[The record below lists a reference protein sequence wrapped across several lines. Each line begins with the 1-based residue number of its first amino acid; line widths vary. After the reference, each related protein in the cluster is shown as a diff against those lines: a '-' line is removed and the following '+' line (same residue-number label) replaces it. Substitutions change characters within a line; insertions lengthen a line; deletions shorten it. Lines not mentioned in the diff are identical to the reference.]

1 MSNHPSGKPKK
12 DRQTLYVQEWPSA
25 DRPAWQDAC
34 RPSHRLRKGGAG
46 SHLSAV
52 SLEDFAR
59 RYGRFLGFLKRTGRF
74 DPNAAAA
81 SLVTPTNVDAYIADF
96 TGKVSSVTAW
106 NCIYKLRRA
115 AQLLSPGTD
124 FTWLIEIEGDL
135 ELLQEPKSKFDRLV
149 MAEQLVEAGLTL
161 IIEAKDLI
169 RADFKRARGIRNG
182 LMLALLALCPIRR
195 KNFAALE
202 IGNTFK
208 QTRGR
213 WWIALPGRSTKMQ
226 KPEERPVAE
235 WLNPFIDL
243 YLNEARPV
251 LLDGS
256 LDIHALWISSKTRQP
271 MRARKVG
278 SLITQ
283 ITRET
288 IGIGISPHLFRT
300 ADATTVAEACG
311 DMPHLASALLGH
323 PNSKI
328 TEEHYI
334 RPSSLNAA
342 KEYANIIERRYFA
355 ARRTES

>member
-1 MSNHPSGKPKK
+1 MSNHHSGKPKK
-12 DRQTLYVQEWPSA
+12 ERQTLYVHEWPRA

-34 RPSHRLRKGGAG
+34 RPSHRLSKGGAG

-59 RYGRFLGFLKRTGRF
+59 RYGRFLGFLKRTGRL

-161 IIEAKDLI
+161 IMEAKELT

-182 LMLALLALCPIRR
+182 LMLALLALCPMRR
-195 KNFAALE
+195 KNFATLE
-202 IGNTFK
+202 IGKTFK
-208 QTRGR
+208 QVRGR
-213 WWIALPGRSTKMQ
+213 WWITLPGGSTKMK

-235 WLNPFIDL
+235 WINPYIEL
-243 YLNEARPV
+243 YLNETRPI

-256 LDIHALWISSKTRQP
+256 RVDTNTLWISSKTRQP
-271 MRARKVG
+271 MTVRKVG

-288 IGIGISPHLFRT
+288 IGVGISPHLFRT

-311 DMPHLASALLGH
+311 DTPYLASALLGH
-323 PNSKI
+323 PNPNI

-334 RPSSLNAA
+334 RPSGLSAGSDLAA
-342 KEYANIIERRYFA
+342 VVLKYCA
-355 ARRTES
+355 SPKSS